1 LLSEE
6 AWENLCLHDKNISLY
21 LAPMKT
27 ASIQELK
34 QELQETSQPKL
45 LDLCLRLAKFKKE
58 NKELLTYLLFEA
70 HDEEA
75 YIISVKMIIDEG
87 FAELPKANIY
97 LTKKSLRKILRI
109 TNKYIK
115 YTGSKQAE
123 VALLIYFCGKM
134 KERIANIQR
143 STALHNVYLQQIKK
157 INVSLKVLHEDLQYD
172 FRRDLDGLVLE
183 EGSVLSKIFGKR

>member
-1 LLSEE
+1 
-6 AWENLCLHDKNISLY
+6 
-21 LAPMKT
+21 MKT

-34 QELQETSQPKL
+34 QELQETSQSRL

-58 NKELLTYLLFEA
+58 NKEFLTYLLFEA

-75 YIISVKMIIDEG
+75 YINSVKILIDDG
-87 FAELPKANIY
+87 FAELPKSSTY

-123 VALLIYFCGKM
+123 VALLIYFCQRM
-134 KERIANIQR
+134 KEIVPNITR
-143 STALHNVYLQQIKK
+143 SAVLHNLYLAQIKK
-157 INVSLKVLHEDLQYD
+157 INAALKPLHEDLQYD
-172 FRRDLDGLVLE
+172 FKRDLNELVLE
-183 EGSVLSKIFGKR
+183 EGSLLTKIFGKRK